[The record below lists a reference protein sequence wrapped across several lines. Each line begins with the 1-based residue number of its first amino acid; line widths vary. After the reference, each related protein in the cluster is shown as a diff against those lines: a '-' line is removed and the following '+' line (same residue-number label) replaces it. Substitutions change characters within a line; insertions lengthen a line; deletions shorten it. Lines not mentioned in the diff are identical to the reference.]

1 MSEKL
6 EPRKVCDLK
15 VTELRSELEKRD
27 LDKTGVK
34 AILLERLQ
42 KALLE
47 EGEDPENCVFD
58 KLEFKNVITEKSLM
72 SEKKSPSVEKKK
84 PVTPTKT
91 IKKNVIGRRPGPKSK
106 TCVTQLKVEK
116 ITSSISQK
124 ENDDVNQEQVDS
136 SNVIASSEDSK
147 TILSDTINSD
157 VIDSNEAEAKE
168 IDADEAQLN
177 EAGVIN
183 AISSHENQTVI
194 AIDSDS
200 TSTHENTKEFE
211 GEIDVAQINPKNTNN
226 FINYVK
232 GNEIKQTKCLDNL
245 GTDAE
250 VTENSS
256 KINNDIEEQKYKNN
270 VTGVKEV
277 IPETNEDED
286 DIQDEELD
294 HEIDEEL
301 DHEVEEE
308 EKNYRTDNFNQTN
321 NTEKSTQEHN
331 KDDNNE
337 DSINLTIG
345 EDDIKL
351 FADEEDT
358 NIEKED
364 EVTENHTK
372 EETLIKQRESRH
384 PVTASSS
391 RATTGLVKSR
401 RSATEK
407 RSSVGD
413 KPRST
418 HKEDKDIS
426 IAKPI
431 ISVSVPKD
439 EKKEED
445 KQVKDKVEAGNKQS
459 NDSKVLQI
467 SSETSKKNN
476 SSLVR
481 NIWVSGLASITKA
494 TDLKQLFSKYGKVV
508 GAKVVTNAKTPGARC
523 YGFVTL
529 SSAEDANRSIENLH
543 KTELHGRVISVERA
557 KRDNGYQVTAKSSNA
572 SKVNENSET
581 EQNTKKTEEKK
592 EKREEKREK
601 RPEITI
607 NDVKKPDLCTLKRS
621 LSKDLNQESK
631 RSKIVIERD
640 DRKKDRSI
648 KSKSNERDREK
659 LRELERERE
668 RLEREKRRQ
677 QEILNLT
684 KMKTERERLK
694 QKEQERAIR
703 EEERKRRIE
712 KERQLEI
719 ERKQKEEAIRLE
731 KERQKLRIERE
742 RIEKEKSE
750 LLRLEREN
758 QRLERERLQREK
770 EELRRAQEKLEET
783 KRQAILKRA
792 MPPSPPLPSKR
803 HSSSNS
809 SRYEERKEP
818 IRSSRIQP
826 STDYMNQAP
835 PPPNI
840 TSSRHRYEQH
850 SSESRRMRQSPPP
863 PPPPASRPKDSTMNI
878 SRYGGAPS
886 ATDHH
891 YRSRDDRSDR
901 REESRKKDSSSGGS
915 NRHAHAPYDS
925 NKSSYGGMSRSSE
938 SNTWPSAPVKSSYG
952 TISSSSGTNNMVM
965 SSRPDPWS
973 NSNNS
978 REIETAVWQRPPQP
992 PPDKWNSTSSNPS
1005 SMSISGRSS
1014 SSNTLYGNNHQVIP
1028 NMGLN
1033 MSTSY
1038 SDSRF
1043 DSYKMSG
1050 MSRKY

>member
-27 LDKTGVK
+27 LDKSGVK

-47 EGEDPENCVFD
+47 EGEDPENCIFD
-58 KLEFKNVITEKSLM
+58 KFEFKNVNSEKSLI

-106 TCVTQLKVEK
+106 TCMTQLKVEK
-116 ITSSISQK
+116 ITSSISLK

-147 TILSDTINSD
+147 TILLDTINSD

-168 IDADEAQLN
+168 IDADESQLN

-211 GEIDVAQINPKNTNN
+211 GA
-226 FINYVK
+226 
-232 GNEIKQTKCLDNL
+232 
-245 GTDAE
+245 DAE
-250 VTENSS
+250 VKENSS

-277 IPETNEDED
+277 VPEANEDED

-301 DHEVEEE
+301 DHEVAE
-308 EKNYRTDNFNQTN
+308 EKNYPIDNFNQTN

-372 EETLIKQRESRH
+372 EETLIKQRESHH

-529 SSAEDANRSIENLH
+529 SSAEDANRSIEHLH

-581 EQNTKKTEEKK
+581 EQNIKKTEEKK
-592 EKREEKREK
+592 DKREEKREK

-621 LSKDLNQESK
+621 LSKDQNQESK

-694 QKEQERAIR
+694 QKEQERAMR

-783 KRQAILKRA
+783 KRQALLKRA
-792 MPPSPPLPSKR
+792 LPPSPPLPSKR

-850 SSESRRMRQSPPP
+850 SSESRRMRSSPPP
-863 PPPPASRPKDSTMNI
+863 PPPPASRPKDSTMSI
-878 SRYGGAPS
+878 RYGGAPS
-886 ATDHH
+886 TTDHH

-901 REESRKKDSSSGGS
+901 REESRKKDSSNGS
-915 NRHAHAPYDS
+915 SSRHAHAPYDS
-925 NKSSYGGMSRSSE
+925 NKSSYGGMSRNSE
-938 SNTWPSAPVKSSYG
+938 SNTWPSAPVKNSYG
-952 TISSSSGTNNMVM
+952 TLSSSSGTNNMVM

-978 REIETAVWQRPPQP
+978 REIETTVWQRPPQP
-992 PPDKWNSTSSNPS
+992 PPEKWNNTSSNPS
-1005 SMSISGRSS
+1005 SMSISGRNS

-1033 MSTSY
+1033 MSTNY
-1038 SDSRF
+1038 GDSRF

>member
-6 EPRKVCDLK
+6 EPRKICDLK
-15 VTELRSELEKRD
+15 VTELRSELERRE

-47 EGEDPENCVFD
+47 EGEDPENCTFD
-58 KLEFKNVITEKSLM
+58 KSELKNVSCTEKSVI

-84 PVTPTKT
+84 PITPTKT

-106 TCVTQLKVEK
+106 TCMTQLKSEK
-116 ITSSISQK
+116 ITSIVQK
-124 ENDDVNQEQVDS
+124 ENNDTNQEQVDS
-136 SNVIASSEDSK
+136 SNIIASSEDSK
-147 TILSDTINSD
+147 TKLLDTINSD
-157 VIDSNEAEAKE
+157 VVDSNEAEAKE
-168 IDADEAQLN
+168 IDTDESQPN
-177 EAGVIN
+177 EAHVN
-183 AISSHENQTVI
+183 AVSLTQKQTII

-200 TSTHENTKEFE
+200 TSTQEHTKEFE
-211 GEIDVAQINPKNTNN
+211 GEINVAPIDSKNTDTGSKEKTS
-226 FINYVK
+226 I
-232 GNEIKQTKCLDNL
+232 IK
-245 GTDAE
+245 
-250 VTENSS
+250 
-256 KINNDIEEQKYKNN
+256 NDIEKPKTINN
-270 VTGVKEV
+270 QQS
-277 IPETNEDED
+277 ETNEDED

-301 DHEVEEE
+301 DHEVNEELDHEIDE
-308 EKNYRTDNFNQTN
+308 ETNDNDDVLNQTN
-321 NTEKSTQEHN
+321 NTEKSTQEPN

-364 EVTENHTK
+364 DLIENHTN

-401 RSATEK
+401 RSTTEK

-418 HKEDKDIS
+418 HKEEKDIS
-426 IAKPI
+426 NSKPI
-431 ISVSVPKD
+431 ISVSMPKD
-439 EKKEED
+439 EKKEEE
-445 KQVKDKVEAGNKQS
+445 KQVKDKVETGNKQS

-467 SSETSKKNN
+467 SNETSKKNN

-557 KRDNGYQVTAKSSNA
+557 KRDNGYQVTAKSSNT
-572 SKVNENSET
+572 SKVNENSEI
-581 EQNTKKTEEKK
+581 EQNTKKFEEKK
-592 EKREEKREK
+592 DKREEKREK

-607 NDVKKPDLCTLKRS
+607 NDVKKPDSSTLKRS
-621 LSKDLNQESK
+621 LSKDQNQEPK

-640 DRKKDRSI
+640 DRRKDRSI

-694 QKEQERAIR
+694 QKEQERAMR

-742 RIEKEKSE
+742 RIEKEKLE

-783 KRQAILKRA
+783 KRQALLKRA
-792 MPPSPPLPSKR
+792 AIPPSPPLPSKR

-818 IRSSRIQP
+818 IRNSRIQP

-850 SSESRRMRQSPPP
+850 SSDSRRMRPSPPP
-863 PPPPASRPKDSTMNI
+863 PPPPASRPKDSTVNI
-878 SRYGGAPS
+878 RYGGAPP
-886 ATDHH
+886 AADHH

-915 NRHAHAPYDS
+915 NRHAHASYDS
-925 NKSSYGGMSRSSE
+925 NKSSYGMSRNSE
-938 SNTWPSAPVKSSYG
+938 SNTWSSAPVKSSYG
-952 TISSSSGTNNMVM
+952 TLSSSSGTNNMVI

-978 REIETAVWQRPPQP
+978 REIETTVWQRPPQP
-992 PPDKWNSTSSNPS
+992 PPENRWNSTSSNPS

-1028 NMGLN
+1028 NIGLN
-1033 MSTSY
+1033 MSTNY

>member
-1 MSEKL
+1 MSDKL

-58 KLEFKNVITEKSLM
+58 KLEFKNVNNSEKSLI

-91 IKKNVIGRRPGPKSK
+91 VKKNVIGRRPGPKSK
-106 TCVTQLKVEK
+106 TCVPQSKVEK
-116 ITSSISQK
+116 SILQK
-124 ENDDVNQEQVDS
+124 ENDDVNQEQLDS
-136 SNVIASSEDSK
+136 NSNNATVNSEDSK
-147 TILSDTINSD
+147 TILSDTNNSD
-157 VIDSNEAEAKE
+157 AIDSNEAEIKG

-177 EAGVIN
+177 EAGVRSE
-183 AISSHENQTVI
+183 ISTHENQTVI
-194 AIDSDS
+194 AIDSES
-200 TSTHENTKEFE
+200 TSTHENIKEFE
-211 GEIDVAQINPKNTNN
+211 
-226 FINYVK
+226 
-232 GNEIKQTKCLDNL
+232 

-250 VTENSS
+250 VKENTP
-256 KINNDIEEQKYKNN
+256 KINNAIEEQNNLNN
-270 VTGVKEV
+270 VIRVKEV

-301 DHEVEEE
+301 DHEVDEE
-308 EKNYRTDNFNQTN
+308 EKNYDFNQTN
-321 NTEKSTQEHN
+321 STEKSTMEHN

-364 EVTENHTK
+364 EVIENHTK
-372 EETLIKQRESRH
+372 EETLIKQHESRH

-418 HKEDKDIS
+418 HKEEKDI
-426 IAKPI
+426 INAKPI

-439 EKKEED
+439 EKKEEE

-459 NDSKVLQI
+459 NDSKVLQV
-467 SSETSKKNN
+467 SSDTSKKNN

-543 KTELHGRVISVERA
+543 KTELHGRLISVERA

-572 SKVNENSET
+572 SKVNENLEPG
-581 EQNTKKTEEKK
+581 QNAKKPEEKK
-592 EKREEKREK
+592 DKREEKREK

-607 NDVKKPDLCTLKRS
+607 NDVKKPDLSPLKRS
-621 LSKDLNQESK
+621 LSKDQNQESK

-640 DRKKDRSI
+640 DRRKERSI

-684 KMKTERERLK
+684 KIRTERERLK
-694 QKEQERAIR
+694 QKEQERAMR

-742 RIEKEKSE
+742 RIEKEKAE

-783 KRQAILKRA
+783 KRQALLKRA

-850 SSESRRMRQSPPP
+850 SSDSRRMRPSPPP
-863 PPPPASRPKDSTMNI
+863 PPPPASRPKDSTVNI
-878 SRYGGAPS
+878 RYGGAPS

-891 YRSRDDRSDR
+891 YRNRDDRSDR

-915 NRHAHAPYDS
+915 NRHTHAPYDS
-925 NKSSYGGMSRSSE
+925 NKSSYGMSRNSE
-938 SNTWPSAPVKSSYG
+938 SNTWSSAPVKSSYG
-952 TISSSSGTNNMVM
+952 TLSSNSGTNNMVL

-978 REIETAVWQRPPQP
+978 REIETTVWQRPPQP
-992 PPDKWNSTSSNPS
+992 PSEKWNSTSSNPS

-1033 MSTSY
+1033 MSTNY

>member
-6 EPRKVCDLK
+6 EPRKICDLK
-15 VTELRSELEKRD
+15 VTELRSELERRE

-47 EGEDPENCVFD
+47 EGEDPENCTFD
-58 KLEFKNVITEKSLM
+58 KSELKNVSCTEKSVI

-84 PVTPTKT
+84 PITPTKT

-106 TCVTQLKVEK
+106 TCMTQLKGEK
-116 ITSSISQK
+116 ITSIVQK
-124 ENDDVNQEQVDS
+124 ENNDTNQEQVDS
-136 SNVIASSEDSK
+136 SNIIASSEDSK
-147 TILSDTINSD
+147 TKLLDTINSD
-157 VIDSNEAEAKE
+157 VVDSNEAEAKE
-168 IDADEAQLN
+168 IDTDESQPN
-177 EAGVIN
+177 EAHVN
-183 AISSHENQTVI
+183 AVSLTQKQTII

-200 TSTHENTKEFE
+200 TSTQEHTKEFE
-211 GEIDVAQINPKNTNN
+211 D
-226 FINYVK
+226 
-232 GNEIKQTKCLDNL
+232 
-245 GTDAE
+245 TD
-250 VTENSS
+250 
-256 KINNDIEEQKYKNN
+256 
-270 VTGVKEV
+270 TGVKEKTS
-277 IPETNEDED
+277 IIKNDIEKPKTINNQQSETNEDED

-301 DHEVEEE
+301 DHEVNEELDHEIDE
-308 EKNYRTDNFNQTN
+308 ETNDNDDVLNQTN
-321 NTEKSTQEHN
+321 NTEKSTQEPN

-364 EVTENHTK
+364 DLIENHTN

-401 RSATEK
+401 RSTTEK

-418 HKEDKDIS
+418 HKEEKDIS
-426 IAKPI
+426 NSKPI
-431 ISVSVPKD
+431 ISVSMPKD
-439 EKKEED
+439 EKKEEE
-445 KQVKDKVEAGNKQS
+445 KQVKDKVETGNKQS

-467 SSETSKKNN
+467 SNETSKKNN

-557 KRDNGYQVTAKSSNA
+557 KRDNGYQVTAKSSNT
-572 SKVNENSET
+572 SKVNENSEI
-581 EQNTKKTEEKK
+581 EQNTKKFEEKK
-592 EKREEKREK
+592 DKREEKREK

-607 NDVKKPDLCTLKRS
+607 NDVKKPDSSTLKRS
-621 LSKDLNQESK
+621 LSKDQNQEPK

-640 DRKKDRSI
+640 DRRKDRSI

-694 QKEQERAIR
+694 QKEQERAYEPHLSDSR
-703 EEERKRRIE
+703 CMR
-712 KERQLEI
+712 
-719 ERKQKEEAIRLE
+719 
-731 KERQKLRIERE
+731 
-742 RIEKEKSE
+742 
-750 LLRLEREN
+750 
-758 QRLERERLQREK
+758 
-770 EELRRAQEKLEET
+770 
-783 KRQAILKRA
+783 
-792 MPPSPPLPSKR
+792 PSPPPQPLPA
-803 HSSSNS
+803 
-809 SRYEERKEP
+809 SRLK
-818 IRSSRIQP
+818 
-826 STDYMNQAP
+826 DYREHQ
-835 PPPNI
+835 I
-840 TSSRHRYEQH
+840 LWCSTSSR
-850 SSESRRMRQSPPP
+850 SSLQKP
-863 PPPPASRPKDSTMNI
+863 
-878 SRYGGAPS
+878 
-886 ATDHH
+886 
-891 YRSRDDRSDR
+891 
-901 REESRKKDSSSGGS
+901 
-915 NRHAHAPYDS
+915 
-925 NKSSYGGMSRSSE
+925 
-938 SNTWPSAPVKSSYG
+938 
-952 TISSSSGTNNMVM
+952 
-965 SSRPDPWS
+965 
-973 NSNNS
+973 
-978 REIETAVWQRPPQP
+978 
-992 PPDKWNSTSSNPS
+992 
-1005 SMSISGRSS
+1005 
-1014 SSNTLYGNNHQVIP
+1014 
-1028 NMGLN
+1028 
-1033 MSTSY
+1033 
-1038 SDSRF
+1038 
-1043 DSYKMSG
+1043 
-1050 MSRKY
+1050 